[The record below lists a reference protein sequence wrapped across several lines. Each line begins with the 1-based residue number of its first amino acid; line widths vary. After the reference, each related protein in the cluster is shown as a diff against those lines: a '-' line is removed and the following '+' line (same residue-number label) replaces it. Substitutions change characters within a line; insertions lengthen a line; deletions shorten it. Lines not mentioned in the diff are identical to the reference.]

1 MNKNSRRDILS
12 AGIILF
18 AVAIGLQLFSTT
30 VVHAEQWNMKADS
43 VLSRVEVVL
52 PRRGDILAADGSV
65 LATNL
70 RYYTVRMDYRCEKF
84 MEEEFNNSIDALS
97 DSMARYFPAKKA
109 REWKAYLTEPMNLP
123 KEKRP
128 RAKKIVPNISYSEY
142 ERLRSFPF
150 FSIKNQPQR
159 SDSGTAYEAFHSL
172 RRYGPTQHR
181 RCGRAAQP

>member
-1 MNKNSRRDILS
+1 MNKNSRRDILFRYLLIS

-128 RAKKIVPNISYSEY
+128 RAKKIVPNISYSE
-142 ERLRSFPF
+142 
-150 FSIKNQPQR
+150 
-159 SDSGTAYEAFHSL
+159 
-172 RRYGPTQHR
+172 
-181 RCGRAAQP
+181 

>member
-1 MNKNSRRDILS
+1 MNKNSRRDILFRYLLIS

-84 MEEEFNNSIDALS
+84 MEEEFHNSIDALS
-97 DSMARYFPAKKA
+97 DSMAR
-109 REWKAYLTEPMNLP
+109 
-123 KEKRP
+123 
-128 RAKKIVPNISYSEY
+128 
-142 ERLRSFPF
+142 F
-150 FSIKNQPQR
+150 FSEISGLDSSTEAAPEMEVRGVRRSWDTARRMFSRMETR
-159 SDSGTAYEAFHSL
+159 SDWSWIAFFSAL
-172 RRYGPTQHR
+172 SFSF
-181 RCGRAAQP
+181 CA